1 MFIFEQM
8 SDSRQQRC
16 AFLFKYCLYAATLCR
31 PTASLEP
38 IKPEKGAPSSIRLER
53 LPTTWNHVIDKEKL
67 KSNRWSML
75 ESKKASNFFKDML

>member
-31 PTASLEP
+31 PTASLER

-67 KSNRWSML
+67 KFKAL
-75 ESKKASNFFKDML
+75 EHVGIEKGEQLF